1 MPMGA
6 PAPVRQ
12 HVMPAAAATA
22 AALNRPPIVAAPNSA
37 RLVGQPVMPVVAGA
51 VPIPQQLAPQQLA
64 QMQQVQMQQQ
74 LAQMQMLQGIQG
86 IQPSAML
93 PAMPFQSLG
102 QPPVVMQPIVA
113 QPQPIGPFYAQPQ

>member
-1 MPMGA
+1 MGA

-12 HVMPAAAATA
+12 HVMPAATA